1 MPSIETQI
9 WLALKGRVQA
19 LTLSP
24 VLPIAWP
31 NETYVPSPTQNYL
44 RVTHVPNINR
54 RIIIGS
60 AGKHQRIG
68 LLQVDVFTKKN
79 QDASVAAEIAGQVA
93 AWFPTD
99 LKLRYGAT
107 NVRVTKAADVAQ
119 AIADDTHWLTPITI
133 AYEAFA

>member
-1 MPSIETQI
+1 MPSIETSI

-19 LTLSP
+19 LVLSP
-24 VLPIAWP
+24 ALPIAWP
-31 NETYVPSPTQNYL
+31 NEDFTKPLAGYL

-54 RIIIGS
+54 RRLIGS
-60 AGKHQRIG
+60 TEPHQRFG
-68 LLQVDVFTKKN
+68 LLQIDVFAKKN

-93 AWFPTD
+93 TWFPAD
-99 LKLRYGAT
+99 LKLRYGVT
-107 NVRVTKAADVAQ
+107 TVRLTKAPDVAQ

>member
-9 WLALKGRVQA
+9 WLALKGRVQT

-31 NETYVPSPTQNYL
+31 NEDFIKPITGYL

-54 RIIIGS
+54 RLFIGS
-60 AGKHQRIG
+60 TDPHQRIG
-68 LLQVDVFTKKN
+68 LLQIDAFAKKN

-99 LKLRYGAT
+99 LRMTYGAVS
-107 NVRVTKAADVAQ
+107 VRVTKAAEVAQ
-119 AIADDTHWLTPITI
+119 AIADDTHWQTPVTV
-133 AYEAFA
+133 AYECFA

>member
-19 LTLSP
+19 LALSP
-24 VLPIAWP
+24 ALPIAWP

-54 RIIIGS
+54 RLFIGS
-60 AGKHQRIG
+60 TEPHQRIG
-68 LLQVDVFTKKN
+68 LLQIDVFAKKN

-93 AWFPTD
+93 AWFATD
-99 LKLRYGAT
+99 LKLRYGT
-107 NVRVTKAADVAQ
+107 TTVRITKAPDAAQ
-119 AIADDTHWLTPITI
+119 AIADDTHWQTPVTI

>member
-9 WLALKGRVQA
+9 WLALKGRVQSLV
-19 LTLSP
+19 LTP
-24 VLPIAWP
+24 ALPIAWP

-54 RIIIGS
+54 RLFIGS
-60 AGKHQRIG
+60 TEPHQRIG
-68 LLQVDVFTKKN
+68 LLQVDVFAKKN

-99 LKLRYGAT
+99 LRMTYSSAA
-107 NVRVTKAADVAQ
+107 VRVTKAPDVAQ
-119 AIADDTHWLTPITI
+119 AIADDTHWLVPTSVE
-133 AYEAFA
+133 YECFA

>member
-9 WLALKGRVQA
+9 WLALKGRVQS
-19 LTLSP
+19 LVLSP

-31 NETYVPSPTQNYL
+31 NEDFTKPLTGYL
-44 RVTHVPNINR
+44 RVTHVPNVNR
-54 RIIIGS
+54 RLMIGS

-68 LLQVDVFTKKN
+68 LLQVDVFSKKN
-79 QDASVAAEIAGQVA
+79 ENAAVAAETAGQVA

-99 LKLRYGAT
+99 LRMRYGAVT
-107 NVRVTKAADVAQ
+107 VRVTKAPDVAQ
-119 AIADDTHWLTPITI
+119 AIADDTHWLTPVTI

>member
-9 WLALKGRVQA
+9 WLALKGRVQT

-31 NETYVPSPTQNYL
+31 NEDFVKPITGYL

-54 RIIIGS
+54 RLFIGS
-60 AGKHQRIG
+60 TDPHQRIG
-68 LLQVDVFTKKN
+68 LLQIDVFAKKN
-79 QDASVAAEIAGQVA
+79 QDASVAAEIAGRVA

-99 LKLRYGAT
+99 LQMTYGSISL
-107 NVRVTKAADVAQ
+107 RVTKAPDVAQ
-119 AIADDTHWLTPITI
+119 PIADDTHWQTPVTVSF
-133 AYEAFA
+133 EAFA